1 MLTNRLGAP
10 IVPDGVA
17 GTISH
22 KDYFAAAAAK
32 LIPGLQSH
40 CIKPTDMES
49 TPNSKPIDSYLSQHL
64 ADSSGDHAIG
74 GADATSAVIG
84 DCASVPVCQTAVT
97 SHIGV
102 DFERTTNKA
111 ASNLQVRLLTESE
124 QDSLYGVGNA
134 LPVGNNNMSKDG
146 FVDNEA
152 IEQPKSTLEANQG
165 RPSNQQPLRP
175 HNHKKTVMD
184 TEVANKNP
192 KWSINS
198 LEEDV
203 MLRFSFKE
211 SLYKALNPILERY
224 VEFLEAEVYP
234 NPNNGTARIV
244 FKLHSGENFDY
255 TAEYEK
261 YQDKFW
267 LTCVHLWKV

>member
-49 TPNSKPIDSYLSQHL
+49 APNTKPNDSDLCQPL
-64 ADSSGDHAIG
+64 ADSS

-124 QDSLYGVGNA
+124 QDSLYGVGNS
-134 LPVGNNNMSKDG
+134 LPVGNNNISKDG
-146 FVDNEA
+146 FVDNKA
-152 IEQPKSTLEANQG
+152 IEQPTSTLEAPQG